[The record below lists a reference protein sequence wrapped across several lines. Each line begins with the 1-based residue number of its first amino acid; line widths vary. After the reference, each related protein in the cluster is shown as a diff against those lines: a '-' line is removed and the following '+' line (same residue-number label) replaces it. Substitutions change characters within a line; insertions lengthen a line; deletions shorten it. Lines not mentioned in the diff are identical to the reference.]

1 MKQELIAQLLLSRKD
16 ALFGNNDYDQE
27 IVTALIGTEDSCY
40 DDLAKLP
47 LRNPSLIQVLSI
59 LPGAIDRLL
68 LGKYGTMILKNLT
81 LGGFG
86 IWWIKDIFSAKTRCR
101 EHNQKR
107 FLKAIND
114 PSIAKRIISA
124 EEKAKLA
131 FDFTKE
137 VAPTIIE
144 GAKNIGSTFS
154 VK

>member
-1 MKQELIAQLLLSRKD
+1 MKQELMAQLLSQRKD
-16 ALFGNNDYDQE
+16 FIFGNNGNDQK
-27 IVTALIGTEDSCY
+27 IIAALIGTEDSCY
-40 DDLAKLP
+40 DDLIKIP

-68 LGKYGTMILKNLT
+68 LGKFGTMILKNFT

-86 IWWIKDIFSAKTRCR
+86 VWWIKDIFTAKSRCI
-101 EHNQKR
+101 EYNQKR

-114 PSIAKRIISA
+114 PSIAKKIISA

-131 FDFTKE
+131 LNFTKE
-137 VAPTIIE
+137 IAPTIIE
-144 GAKNIGSTFS
+144 GAKDIGSTFH

>member
-1 MKQELIAQLLLSRKD
+1 MSNRKD
-16 ALFGNNDYDQE
+16 VLFDNYCYDEE
-27 IVTALIGTEDSCY
+27 IINALIGIEDSCY

-68 LGKYGTMILKNLT
+68 LGKYGTMILKNFT

-86 IWWIKDIFSAKTRCR
+86 IWWIKDIFSAKSRCV
-101 EHNQKR
+101 EYNKKR

-114 PSIAKRIISA
+114 PSIAKKIISA

-131 FDFTKE
+131 LKFTKE
-137 VAPTIIE
+137 VAPTIVE
-144 GAKNIGSTFS
+144 GVKDIQSTFY
-154 VK
+154 VR